1 MITLT
6 PHYSVMLPEVLSAL
20 SLSGA
25 SRCLDGTLGAGG
37 HTEAILQQTAPNGT
51 VAAFELDPNIEDRK
65 SVV

>member
-37 HTEAILQQTAPNGT
+37 HTEAILIGRAH
-51 VAAFELDPNIEDRK
+51 V
-65 SVV
+65 

>member
-25 SRCLDGTLGAGG
+25 SRYLDGTLGAGG
-37 HTEAILQQTAPNGT
+37 EPSPVTSSFT
-51 VAAFELDPNIEDRK
+51 VP
-65 SVV
+65 